1 MPFPA
6 NRRYFPALTD
16 IGYDIIAVLEN
27 VRVFL
32 TFPLT
37 EVDNAVR
44 GIFLCMCASYVLIIA
59 FCRIQLV
66 KEWMKAYSLPCGE
79 IFIEIGSVTRDIRR
93 IKMEYTIRVANT
105 SDAQAVHDIYGAYVD
120 SEHVTFTI
128 DNPSVEEYREKIE
141 KTLKKYPFY
150 VAEDTEGKVL
160 GYVYGS
166 PLRPHD
172 AYQWNVE
179 STIVLAP
186 DTPRR
191 CGIATAL
198 YRKFMETLKKQGYRY
213 VYGVI
218 VDTNEASIALHQ
230 ALGFTQVG
238 HFKKA
243 GFKNGKWKGIVWM
256 QIALTEDEQAPQT
269 PLPFDGE

>member
-1 MPFPA
+1 
-6 NRRYFPALTD
+6 
-16 IGYDIIAVLEN
+16 
-27 VRVFL
+27 
-32 TFPLT
+32 
-37 EVDNAVR
+37 
-44 GIFLCMCASYVLIIA
+44 
-59 FCRIQLV
+59 
-66 KEWMKAYSLPCGE
+66 
-79 IFIEIGSVTRDIRR
+79 
-93 IKMEYTIRVANT
+93 MEYIIRVANT
-105 SDAQAVHDIYGAYVD
+105 NDAQAVHDIYGAYVD

-128 DNPSVEEYREKIE
+128 DNPGVEEYREKIK

-150 VAEDTEGKVL
+150 VAEDKKGKVL

-198 YRKFMETLKKQGYRY
+198 YQKFMETLKKQGYRY

-218 VDTNEASIALHQ
+218 VDTNDASIALHQ
-230 ALGFTQVG
+230 TLGFTQVG
-238 HFKKA
+238 HFEHA
-243 GFKNGKWKGIVWM
+243 VFKNGKWKAIVLL
-256 QIALTEDEQAPQT
+256 QIAWT
-269 PLPFDGE
+269 